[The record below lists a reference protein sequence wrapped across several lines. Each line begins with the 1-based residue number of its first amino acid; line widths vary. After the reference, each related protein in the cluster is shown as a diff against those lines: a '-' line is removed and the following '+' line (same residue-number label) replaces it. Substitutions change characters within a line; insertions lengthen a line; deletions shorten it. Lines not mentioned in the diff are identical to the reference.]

1 MPGRAIGARLALMNK
16 YREIRAFVAVATEG
30 SMAKAA
36 IKEKITP
43 GMLGRRIDALEQRLG
58 VKLLHRTT
66 RLLTLTEQGR
76 LFFKHCDELLTDLEL
91 GENELFPDTSE
102 VSGQMLV
109 LAPPYFGREH
119 VAAHAGKFV
128 AAYPAVQLSFNLTND
143 YPDPVQEDYDLCI
156 RIGNVIDPNFVS
168 TKLAI
173 NRRVVCAT
181 PAYLERHGVPRRLED
196 LADHNC
202 LAVNLQADRHRDWL
216 FQEGG
221 QLVAVKVDG
230 NMDCSDGEV
239 LVRWAHDDLC
249 LAWRSTWEV
258 GQQLASGELVSVLDE
273 YALPSFDIT
282 AVYPRNK
289 PSRLARL
296 FIAFLQEI
304 YAEPSYWAHNGA
316 AP

>member
-1 MPGRAIGARLALMNK
+1 MNRYK
-16 YREIRAFVAVATEG
+16 EIKSFVAVATEG
-30 SMAKAA
+30 SLAKAA
-36 IKEKITP
+36 IKEKITS
-43 GMLGRRIDALEQRLG
+43 GMLGRRIDDLEKRLG
-58 VKLLHRTT
+58 VKLLRRTT

-76 LFFKHCDELLTDLEL
+76 LFLKHCEELLVDLEL
-91 GENELFPDTSE
+91 GEISLFPDTSE

-109 LAPPYFGREH
+109 LAPPYFGRQH
-119 VAAHAGKFV
+119 VAAHAGRFL
-128 AAYPAVQLSFNLTND
+128 AAYPAVRLSFNLTND

-156 RIGNVIDPNFVS
+156 RIGNVIDPNFVT
-168 TKLAI
+168 TKLAT

-181 PAYLERHGVPRRLED
+181 PAYFVKYGVPRTLED

-221 QLVAVKVDG
+221 KLVSVKVDG
-230 NMDCSDGEV
+230 NMDCSDGGV
-239 LVRWAHDDLC
+239 LVQWAQNDHC

-258 GQQLASGELVSVLDE
+258 GARLASGELVSVLDE
-273 YALPSFDIT
+273 YALPSFDLT

-296 FIAFLQEI
+296 FIALLRDI
-304 YAEPSYWAHNGA
+304 YAQPNYWAHDGA
-316 AP
+316 LR

>member
-1 MPGRAIGARLALMNK
+1 
-16 YREIRAFVAVATEG
+16 
-30 SMAKAA
+30 
-36 IKEKITP
+36 
-43 GMLGRRIDALEQRLG
+43 
-58 VKLLHRTT
+58 
-66 RLLTLTEQGR
+66 
-76 LFFKHCDELLTDLEL
+76 
-91 GENELFPDTSE
+91 
-102 VSGQMLV
+102 MLV

-119 VAAHAGKFV
+119 VAAHAGRFV
-128 AAYPAVQLSFNLTND
+128 AAYPAVRLSFNLSND

-156 RIGNVIDPNFVS
+156 RIGNVIDPNFVT
-168 TKLAI
+168 TKLAS

-181 PAYLERHGVPRRLED
+181 PAYLEKHGVPRKLED

-216 FQEGG
+216 FQEDGK
-221 QLVAVKVDG
+221 LVAVKVDG

-258 GQQLASGELVSVLDE
+258 GAQLASGELVSVLDE

-296 FIAFLQEI
+296 FIAFLKDI
-304 YAEPSYWAHNGA
+304 YAQQSYWAHDGHDAMTRGGLQPIRSLTGGYDVTTRWRNVLAVTLIILGPLLGGDVGPRPPPWPRA
-316 AP
+316 RSIR

>member
-1 MPGRAIGARLALMNK
+1 MNR
-16 YREIRAFVAVATEG
+16 YREIKAFVAVATEG

-36 IKEKITP
+36 IKEQITS
-43 GMLGRRIDALEQRLG
+43 GMLGRRIDDLEKRLG
-58 VKLLHRTT
+58 IKLLRRTT

-76 LFFKHCDELLTDLEL
+76 LFLKHCEELLVDLEL
-91 GENELFPDTSE
+91 GETSLFPDTSE

-109 LAPPYFGREH
+109 LAPPYFGRQH
-119 VAAHAGKFV
+119 VAAHAGRFL
-128 AAYPAVQLSFNLTND
+128 AANPAVRLSFNLTND

-156 RIGNVIDPNFVS
+156 RIGNVIDPNFV
-168 TKLAI
+168 TAKLAT

-181 PAYLERHGVPRRLED
+181 PAYFARYGVPRTLQD

-221 QLVAVKVDG
+221 KLVSVKVDG
-230 NMDCSDGEV
+230 SMDCSDGGV
-239 LVRWAHDDLC
+239 LVEWARNDHC
-249 LAWRSTWEV
+249 LSWRSTWEV
-258 GQQLASGELVSVLDE
+258 GASLASGELVSVLDE
-273 YALPSFDIT
+273 YALPSFDLT

-296 FIAFLQEI
+296 FIDLLRDI
-304 YAEPSYWAHNGA
+304 YAEPGYWAHDGA
-316 AP
+316 LVG